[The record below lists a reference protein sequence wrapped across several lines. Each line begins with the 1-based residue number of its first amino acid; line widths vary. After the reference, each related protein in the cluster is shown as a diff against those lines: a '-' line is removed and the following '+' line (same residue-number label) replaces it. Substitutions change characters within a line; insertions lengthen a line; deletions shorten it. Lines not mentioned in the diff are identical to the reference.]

1 MVERSETVI
10 WPRPR
15 DGSRKGSNPSY
26 ALPAAP
32 APSTRGGR
40 PIRAGRRKTPPRPPP
55 FSYFV
60 YQQVRRLGL
69 AAHRALGCRGVSRS
83 DFRYD
88 DRIEGTG
95 GLICLEVNT
104 QSGMTETSLLPVL
117 AAHASI
123 SFEELVQWMVEDAS
137 LNR

>member
-1 MVERSETVI
+1 MARRAQSLYCAVSPLPVHVFFGRDRNSRPLASEAVAQSAH
-10 WPRPR
+10 R
-15 DGSRKGSNPSY
+15 GAKH
-26 ALPAAP
+26 LPA
-32 APSTRGGR
+32 S
-40 PIRAGRRKTPPRPPP
+40 P

-104 QSGMTETSLLPVL
+104 QSGMTETSLLPARAV
-117 AAHASI
+117 HAGI
-123 SFEELVQWMVEDAS
+123 SFEELVRWMVEDAS
-137 LNR
+137 LNC